1 MTTYSPGRMRCL
13 NQPNSNYSL
22 HTVFIYLFILSIIRL
37 HTHTQ
42 VDSKEESPVFTQFL
56 DATYQMMCQFP
67 SAFQFNERFLLTL
80 HDHLYSSQFGTFLG
94 NCEKDRLDLRWEQQ
108 RGVWYR
114 VLSKKLRNLGAWVAQ
129 WLSTGSSCCKPE
141 AKHLHCIASEV
152 ICQWYP
158 SLP

>member
-1 MTTYSPGRMRCL
+1 MNASCQHTSLSSYSPPPGQNEMFESTKLNLFTSHCL
-13 NQPNSNYSL
+13 FL
-22 HTVFIYLFILSIIRL
+22 FIYFINHSYHL

-94 NCEKDRLDLRWEQQ
+94 NCEKDRLDLR
-108 RGVWYR
+108 
-114 VLSKKLRNLGAWVAQ
+114 
-129 WLSTGSSCCKPE
+129 
-141 AKHLHCIASEV
+141 
-152 ICQWYP
+152 
-158 SLP
+158 

>member
-1 MTTYSPGRMRCL
+1 MLHDNILPYQITSPPPAGQNEMFESTKLKLFSSYCF
-13 NQPNSNYSL
+13 SL
-22 HTVFIYLFILSIIRL
+22 LILSITHL

-94 NCEKDRLDLRWEQQ
+94 NCEKDRLDLR
-108 RGVWYR
+108 
-114 VLSKKLRNLGAWVAQ
+114 
-129 WLSTGSSCCKPE
+129 
-141 AKHLHCIASEV
+141 
-152 ICQWYP
+152 
-158 SLP
+158 